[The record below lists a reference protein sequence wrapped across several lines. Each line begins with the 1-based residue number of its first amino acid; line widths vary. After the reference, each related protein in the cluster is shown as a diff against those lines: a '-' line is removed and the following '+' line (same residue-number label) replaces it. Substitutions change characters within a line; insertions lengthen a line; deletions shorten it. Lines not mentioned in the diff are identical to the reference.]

1 MKRYLSVL
9 LHILMLIHVLTGQEA
24 KQGIQAMLFRGI
36 VMSAETKMPLSGTQI
51 MINRA
56 FASISDTEGK
66 FAFYVNRLDTVKFS
80 MLGYKSTILHI
91 SDTLQGYEFIAGIY
105 MNTDTLS
112 IDEIVIMPGLRTLKS
127 DLLRPAGKPDPELE
141 NARYNLEVSA
151 YQGKI
156 TQSKLGDPDMNYK
169 YLQQKYRAEV
179 YSKGQIP
186 SDRIIGLSPFMVVP
200 AVYLLMNGFPGKPPS
215 IKPHLSDYELNMIY
229 KKYLETYGKK

>member
-1 MKRYLSVL
+1 
-9 LHILMLIHVLTGQEA
+9 MLIHVLTGQEA